1 MPVSTECAAALL
13 SFRYPSNYDNYLF
26 NLSSATFFWFFSYLH
41 RFIYLFNI
49 NFVLVYVTF
58 FEKVISSLLCHTLF
72 TAKRQTSKLGDPD
85 KAEMCSR
92 YHIT

>member
-1 MPVSTECAAALL
+1 MIIIYS
-13 SFRYPSNYDNYLF
+13 
-26 NLSSATFFWFFSYLH
+26 
-41 RFIYLFNI
+41 IYLQQLFSDFFVFTFNI

-58 FEKVISSLLCHTLF
+58 FDKVISSLLCHALF
-72 TAKRQTSKLGDPD
+72 TAKGQTSKLGDPH